1 MRRTMGTIPG
11 IALRLA
17 TLAALICLALP
28 VAPHAAPLPSQ
39 EVLLY
44 PDGARV
50 AVTVKLPPRP
60 LDDATSTLTLDLP
73 ASADGDSLT
82 VEVPGRDVLGIDIAT
97 VAATPSPIR
106 KALMERH
113 DAARADLAKVRGTKA
128 AVEARMALWAGAGQK
143 GTVSPADLERVDA
156 LMAKHFTALQGEH
169 DALSLREEEAA
180 RHLARAEDELARVGG
195 GDNAPRATV
204 RIAGASDTPVE
215 VRYAYDVTGCGWDA
229 AYRLDARPDRGLVV
243 FMQEAILRQSADL
256 DWKNVRLTLAS
267 ARPDGRLQPPPVG
280 AWRIGPRP
288 VHASGPTLMRS
299 AAPVAMEAASAD
311 MGKMSAPPREEE
323 HASFSTWALGPRDL
337 PPATPIRVTLA
348 TEDWP
353 ATFAHTIRPAR
364 DTAAYLAAH
373 VTLAEA
379 RAFPRG
385 MAMHLVDGA
394 SVGEAPFE
402 AVGAG
407 LDIFF
412 GSDPRVTARL
422 KPLKAQSGKTGII
435 ERRQTRQ
442 WAWDIE
448 IRNGRTRDVA
458 VVVEDPA
465 PQTTD
470 TAVTVVRRS
479 TPEPQEKDSVLR
491 WHITVAPGAVSTIH
505 HEVDATAPEDMRLDP
520 GR

>member
-1 MRRTMGTIPG
+1 MKRTIGITTD

-17 TLAALICLALP
+17 TLLACLCLALP
-28 VAPHAAPLPSQ
+28 VPSHAAPLPSR

-50 AVTVKLPPRP
+50 ATSETLRP
-60 LDDATSTLTLDLP
+60 QPADDATATLTLDLP
-73 ASADGDSLT
+73 ASADGNSLT

-97 VAATPSPIR
+97 VPATPSPVR
-106 KALMERH
+106 KTLMERR
-113 DAARADLAKVRGTKA
+113 DAARADLAKVKGTKA
-128 AVEARMALWAGAGQK
+128 AVEARMGLWAGAGQK

-156 LMAKHFTALQGEH
+156 LVAKHFTSLQLEH

-180 RHLARAEDELARVGG
+180 RLLAQVEDDLARVGG
-195 GDNAPRATV
+195 GDSAPRATV
-204 RIAGASDTPVE
+204 RITGASGSPVE
-215 VRYAYDVTGCGWDA
+215 VRYAYDISDCGWEA
-229 AYRLDARPDRGLVV
+229 TYRLDARPDRGVVV
-243 FMQEAILRQSADL
+243 FMQEAMLHQTAGF

-280 AWRIGPRP
+280 VWRIGPRP
-288 VHASGPTLMRS
+288 AHVGGPALMRS

-311 MGKMSAPPREEE
+311 MAKMSAPPREEE
-323 HASFSTWALGPRDL
+323 HASFSTWALGTRDL
-337 PPATPIRVTLA
+337 PAGTPTRVTLA

-353 ATFAHTIRPAR
+353 ATFDHTIRPAR
-364 DTAAYLAAH
+364 DTTAYLAAH

-448 IRNGRTRDVA
+448 IRNGRSREVS

-465 PQTTD
+465 PQTSD

-479 TPEPQEKDSVLR
+479 TPDPQEKDSVLR
-491 WHITVAPGAVSTIH
+491 WHITVSPGAVSTIH
-505 HEVDATAPEDMRLDP
+505 HEVEATAPADMRLDP